1 MRKKQLII
9 VGIFLCLVAAL
20 LVWSL
25 TDRATLRVGGKTAEL
40 SFSDTWQ
47 LRSLLTMKET
57 DFITYG
63 CGFSERRSIKI
74 GGLTYCLAEDDCNSV
89 YIKELDFY
97 YIIPEVNH
105 KKLDQ
110 LISEYT
116 DALSSP
122 PNASYDVVLSYAGWT
137 EDEKIYANSLNITEM
152 KTHNRLQPPIYIFD
166 TVYDLQHFKDTFGEI
181 LTMDAGWDEIPSF
194 NAAAKKYDNIFFEKN
209 ALILVYIP
217 ADNCT
222 HRFGLSGI
230 ELDDTQCHIHL
241 EETTGAEAVDTAM
254 AGWFLTIPVSDESI
268 AACTGFDADWNDI
281 DA

>member
-57 DFITYG
+57 EFTTYG

-74 GGLTYCLAEDDCNSV
+74 GGLTYCLAEDDCNTV

-97 YIIPEVNH
+97 YVIYEANH

-110 LISEYT
+110 LISEY
-116 DALSSP
+116 
-122 PNASYDVVLSYAGWT
+122 
-137 EDEKIYANSLNITEM
+137 
-152 KTHNRLQPPIYIFD
+152 
-166 TVYDLQHFKDTFGEI
+166 
-181 LTMDAGWDEIPSF
+181 
-194 NAAAKKYDNIFFEKN
+194 
-209 ALILVYIP
+209 
-217 ADNCT
+217 
-222 HRFGLSGI
+222 
-230 ELDDTQCHIHL
+230 
-241 EETTGAEAVDTAM
+241 AEAYCSV
-254 AGWFLTIPVSDESI
+254 G
-268 AACTGFDADWNDI
+268 
-281 DA
+281 